1 MNPTGEQSE
10 ILGLPYILP
19 SQAQKHVTHNEAIQM
34 LDALVQL
41 GVRDDALSEPPTVP
55 VPGDRYIVGADAT
68 GLWENREGEVAAWQG
83 GAWHFYLPREGWLAH
98 VARDDRMVRYRD
110 NAWGPL
116 PTSGVTRSDLLGI
129 NAEATTTNRLTVSAD
144 ATLLTAERND
154 HRLVVNR
161 SGDAA
166 TASLV
171 FQSDFS
177 GRAEMGLVG
186 GLRFGFKVS
195 KDGAVWSDAL
205 ALEPGAI
212 KLFERQRNELP
223 APATIGEGGLAWLSG
238 TGLVVSDG
246 TDWRAVAIGAVV

>member
-161 SGDAA
+161 SGENNEEVDDGVRTRPTEVLCLDFLGKVDRQHGRRVAA
-166 TASLV
+166 HGQGS
-171 FQSDFS
+171 F
-177 GRAEMGLVG
+177 
-186 GLRFGFKVS
+186 
-195 KDGAVWSDAL
+195 
-205 ALEPGAI
+205 EP
-212 KLFERQRNELP
+212 
-223 APATIGEGGLAWLSG
+223 
-238 TGLVVSDG
+238 
-246 TDWRAVAIGAVV
+246 